1 MKPKEMEFYKCN
13 VKRVTFIKKDRKDSF
28 GRKSNGVDIFPNNID
43 IYRKDIKIL
52 QRKQCFTQSFE
63 KMVQMAM
70 KDAEGIS
77 GYEHTDI
84 WYEEM
89 Q

>member
-1 MKPKEMEFYKCN
+1 MELISFRIILTSIGKISIFY
-13 VKRVTFIKKDRKDSF
+13 REKKD
-28 GRKSNGVDIFPNNID
+28 
-43 IYRKDIKIL
+43 
-52 QRKQCFTQSFE
+52 T
-63 KMVQMAM
+63 
-70 KDAEGIS
+70 EGIS

>member
-1 MKPKEMEFYKCN
+1 MVLFYKCN

-28 GRKSNGVDIFPNNID
+28 GRKSTGIDIFPNNID
-43 IYRKDIKIL
+43 IHRKNSKIF
-52 QRKQCFTQSFE
+52 QRKQRFAESFE
-63 KMVQMAM
+63 KMVQITM

-77 GYEHTDI
+77 EYEHTDI

>member
-1 MKPKEMEFYKCN
+1 MQRKKSYIYKK
-13 VKRVTFIKKDRKDSF
+13 VRKDSF
-28 GRKSNGVDIFPNNID
+28 GRKSNGIDIFPNNID

-52 QRKQCFTQSFE
+52 QRKQRFAQSFE
-63 KMVQMAM
+63 KMVQITM
-70 KDAEGIS
+70 KDTEGIS

-84 WYEEM
+84 WYKEM

>member
-1 MKPKEMEFYKCN
+1 MQRKKSYIYKN
-13 VKRVTFIKKDRKDSF
+13 DRKDSF
-28 GRKSNGVDIFPNNID
+28 GRKSNGIDIFPNNID
-43 IYRKDIKIL
+43 IYRKDINIL
-52 QRKQCFTQSFE
+52 QRKQGFAQSFE